1 VGYTPADDG
10 REVFAEILSE
20 PLDGGDFTVRHWRD
34 DDIAPALALVDDEL
48 RRRLGFPAGLGETT
62 ARDLLLHGGAV
73 TIADAGT
80 DLPLGGMRVFLHDG
94 GAVEF
99 GYWLGPDGR
108 GRGLASRGLQLLSDR
123 VVAALDPARLEL
135 RTGVGNEPSERVAA
149 RAGYTRVGPEPPLV
163 YPGGRV
169 VETTLWV
176 RDP

>member
-99 GYWLGPDGR
+99 GYWLGP
-108 GRGLASRGLQLLSDR
+108 
-123 VVAALDPARLEL
+123 ALEPARLEL

-176 RDP
+176 REP